1 MKSSERAGLVRPDG
15 NHVIMAIF
23 VELSDAGREK
33 EQFYAGDSGVTAH
46 PLSGVP
52 GGDDYY
58 IRGEAAEMRLGYGWC
73 W

>member
-33 EQFYAGDSGVTAH
+33 EKFYAGDSGVTA
-46 PLSGVP
+46 PPSLESLEVM
-52 GGDDYY
+52 
-58 IRGEAAEMRLGYGWC
+58 IITSEERLQR
-73 W
+73 